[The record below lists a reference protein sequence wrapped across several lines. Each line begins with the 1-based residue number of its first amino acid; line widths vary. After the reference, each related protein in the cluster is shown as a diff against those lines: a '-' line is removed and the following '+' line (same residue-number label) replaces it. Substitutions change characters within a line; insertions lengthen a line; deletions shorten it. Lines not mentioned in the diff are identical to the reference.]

1 MKIAHARIILPALFL
16 GLVFSP
22 LVHAKRGLRTLA
34 WRRPAPP
41 WTATEFTLSAAE
53 NDTEVRIT
61 FLPPGGR
68 SAFFLAKTGVASD
81 PFANDVST
89 LTFQIE
95 IENRSQRTLALEP
108 KQFKLVGQQASDSP
122 WGDTDYMTKFH
133 ALGAAERDDMRK
145 VYLTQ
150 RVELPPGSKVNR
162 LLVFDSFVMDSRH
175 GFMLTAENL
184 PIGQHAGKATAAFVM
199 QVITLRGRK
208 EIK

>member
-1 MKIAHARIILPALFL
+1 MKNALARIIVPALFL

-22 LVHAKRGLRTLA
+22 LLHAKRGLRTLA

-41 WTATEFTLSAAE
+41 WTAAEFTLSAAE
-53 NDTEVRIT
+53 NDTQVRIT

-68 SAFFLAKTGVASD
+68 SAFFLAKTGIAGD

-95 IENRSQRTLALEP
+95 IENRSRRTLALEP

-122 WGDTDYMTKFH
+122 WGETEYVTKFN
-133 ALGAAERDDMRK
+133 ALGATELDRMRK

-150 RVELPPGSKVNR
+150 RVELLPGSKVNR

-199 QVITLRGRK
+199 QVIILKAVKGK
-208 EIK
+208 